1 MDEATKRDD
10 SVTIDADV
18 LVIGAGAAGLFAALA
33 CAGAT
38 HDADASDT
46 DAPLRVVVLDAG
58 KKPGLKILVSGGGRC
73 NLTNVRVEASDF
85 DTDAP
90 HALRAILAEYPA
102 RTARAWF
109 EAEGVSTYEE
119 PLGKVFPKTDDART
133 VLAALLDA
141 CRRAEIPIIG
151 GAKAT
156 AIDTLDTET
165 VVVRTE
171 IRDYVARAVI
181 IATGGLSLPK
191 TGSQGAGYAF
201 AAALGHTVI
210 PTVPALVNL
219 KLEAGSVLDGFA
231 GVTLPVRLDV
241 SPEGTTPEQRCG
253 RKYAPDASAC
263 GSVLVT
269 HDGITGPAAFDVGGT
284 ALRAVADGRR
294 PLIYAD
300 FWALARP
307 DGAWPLFAVGGKA
320 PGACIPPDDMPT
332 VTSFA
337 EFDADMTRIAGAK
350 SIAGALAIT
359 LPKTLA
365 ARIAERCGVPPGK
378 TWSGCAEG
386 ERRRVWTAACHAPV
400 RPIGSGGWD
409 RAEVTSGGVPL
420 GELDRR
426 TLASRHDPRVRF
438 CGEVVN
444 VTGRLGGF
452 NFQWA
457 WSSGFVAGRS
467 VRAALR
473 RRHG

>member
-1 MDEATKRDD
+1 M
-10 SVTIDADV
+10 TIDADV

-38 HDADASDT
+38 HDIEGSPRKT
-46 DAPLRVVVLDAG
+46 PLRVVVLDAG
-58 KKPGLKILVSGGGRC
+58 KRPGLKILVSGGGRC

-85 DTDAP
+85 ETDAP

-102 RTARAWF
+102 RIARAWY

-133 VLAALLDA
+133 VLTALLDA
-141 CRRAEIPIIG
+141 CRRANIRIIG

-156 AIDTLDTET
+156 AIDTANTEV

-171 IRDYVARAVI
+171 IGDYAARAVI
-181 IATGGLSLPK
+181 VATGGRSLPK
-191 TGSQGAGYAF
+191 TGSQGAGYGF
-201 AAALGHTVI
+201 AAVLGHTVI

-219 KLEAGSVLDGFA
+219 KIETGSVLDGLA
-231 GVTLPVRLDV
+231 GITLPVRFDL

-253 RKYAPDASAC
+253 RKYAPEASAC

-269 HDGITGPAAFDVGGT
+269 HDGITGPAAFDVSGA
-284 ALRAVADGRR
+284 ALRAVADARR
-294 PLIYAD
+294 PMIIAD

-307 DGAWPLFAVGGKA
+307 EGAWPMFAMEGKA
-320 PGACIPPDDMPT
+320 PGACIPPDLAPN

-337 EFDADMTRIAGAK
+337 AFDADMTRIAGAK
-350 SIAGALAIT
+350 TIGGALATT
-359 LPKTLA
+359 LPKALA
-365 ARIAERCGVPPGK
+365 ARIAERCGVPSGK
-378 TWSGCAEG
+378 TWAGCAEG
-386 ERRRVWTAACHAPV
+386 ERRRAWSATCHVPLRPV
-400 RPIGSGGWD
+400 GSGGWE

-457 WSSGFVAGRS
+457 WSSGFVAGHSLGATLDRIDE
-467 VRAALR
+467 
-473 RRHG
+473 

>member
-1 MDEATKRDD
+1 M
-10 SVTIDADV
+10 TIDADV

-38 HDADASDT
+38 HASDADLREM
-46 DAPLRVVVLDAG
+46 PLRVVVLDAG

-73 NLTNVRVEASDF
+73 NLTNSRVEASDF
-85 DTDAP
+85 ETDAP

-102 RTARAWF
+102 WKARAWF
-109 EAEGVSTYEE
+109 ESEGVSTYEE
-119 PLGKVFPKTDDART
+119 PLGKVFPKTDDAHT

-141 CRRAEIPIIG
+141 CHRAEIRIVG

-156 AIDTLDTET
+156 AIDTANPES

-171 IRDYVARAVI
+171 IGDYAARAVI
-181 IATGGLSLPK
+181 VATGGRSLPK

-201 AAALGHTVI
+201 AAALGHSVI

-219 KLEAGSVLDGFA
+219 KLEAGSVLDGLA
-231 GVTLPVRLDV
+231 GLTLPVRFDV

-307 DGAWPLFAVGGKA
+307 DGAWPMFATDGKA
-320 PGACIPPDDMPT
+320 PGACIPPDDAPG
-332 VTSFA
+332 VTPFDV
-337 EFDADMTRIAGAK
+337 FDADMARIAGAK

-365 ARIAERCGVPPGK
+365 ARIADRCGIPSGK

-386 ERRRVWTAACHAPV
+386 ERRRVWTATCHSPL

-426 TLASRHDPRVRF
+426 TLASRRDPRVRF

-457 WSSGFVAGRS
+457 WSSGFVAGHS
-467 VRAALR
+467 LRATFDR
-473 RRHG
+473 IDG